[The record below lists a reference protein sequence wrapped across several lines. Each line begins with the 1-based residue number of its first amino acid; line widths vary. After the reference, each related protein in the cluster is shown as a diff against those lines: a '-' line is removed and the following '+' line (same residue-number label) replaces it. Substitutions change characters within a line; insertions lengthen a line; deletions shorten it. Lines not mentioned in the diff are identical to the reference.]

1 MYSNEVVTN
10 ATSRR
15 HKLGAGRK
23 NRHHAVVACDLGN
36 RCGNEGHTGSEHG
49 EEVHLECGRG
59 LRTLFG
65 TEMISLVLVN
75 EVLR

>member
-23 NRHHAVVACDLGN
+23 NRHHAVVACELGN

-49 EEVHLECGRG
+49 EEVHIEHGIC
-59 LRTLFG
+59 LRMLFDD
-65 TEMISLVLVN
+65 EDNKLIFVN
-75 EVLR
+75 EA